1 MEIQKGRD
9 KRHME
14 IERNAE
20 KEGLNKGNDDSQRN
34 KKYAKDA
41 WYINYVFVAYE

>member
-1 MEIQKGRD
+1 MQKGRD

-34 KKYAKDA
+34 KIYAKDA
-41 WYINYVFVAYE
+41 LYITYVFVAYE